1 MKNNKKDNYINL
13 INFFVI
19 RDQIL
24 KKDNEYFPINDTRL
38 INIISLA
45 FFQETRL
52 SVVDLMKL
60 KELGSPQTIHNRIK
74 ALVSTNWIEL
84 QSTDDNRRYQVS
96 PSKKLLNYFDTLG
109 KIINSNF

>member
-1 MKNNKKDNYINL
+1 LHVLELNY
-13 INFFVI
+13 INFFVT

-24 KKDNEYFPINDTRL
+24 KKNNDYFSINDTRL
-38 INIISLA
+38 INIVSLA

-74 ALVSTNWIEL
+74 ELVSTNWIEL
-84 QSTDDNRRYQVS
+84 QTTDDNRRYQVS

-109 KIINSNF
+109 KVISSNL